1 MSPERILVVEDELRV
16 AQALSRVL
24 ALPEGGGHTV
34 ETCESGEAALD
45 RLQTSR
51 FDLVITDL
59 RMPGMSGLELL
70 EHVHRISPQTR
81 TVLITAYGTPQ
92 IEERAKELADA
103 YVPKPFNMQGFV
115 RMVRQILAV
124 RPPEPRRLIAFSE
137 PGLRAVEAR
146 IEVLRADLGGL
157 GALLFDHAGN
167 MIVETGR
174 HGDFNLN
181 ALLVLLSAAMS
192 ASLQVIYALQDEA
205 SFALHFH
212 EGKNYQMYTT
222 SLNDQLFLTLI
233 LDRQSATA
241 GRVGMIW
248 TALRRAIAE
257 LREMMERA
265 TLTGNEPAPVTPPAP
280 DEATAPVGRAVVPD
294 GEPATPADAS
304 PIVSEP
310 SSTLSYEQARAL
322 GLINLDDL
330 EAA

>member
-1 MSPERILVVEDELRV
+1 MSPERILVVEDEIRV

-24 ALPEGGGHTV
+24 SLPEGGGHAV
-34 ETCESGEAALD
+34 ETCESGEAALE
-45 RLQTSR
+45 RLEQNK

-59 RMPGMSGLELL
+59 RMPGMSGLDLL

-115 RMVRQILAV
+115 RMVRQILSV
-124 RPPEPRRLIAFSE
+124 RPPEPQRLIAFSE
-137 PGLRAVEAR
+137 SGLRAVETR
-146 IEVLRADLGGL
+146 IEGLRADLGGL

-167 MIVETGR
+167 MIVESGR
-174 HGDFNLN
+174 HGEFNLN

-233 LDRQSATA
+233 FDRQSATA

-257 LREMMERA
+257 IRDMMERA
-265 TLTGNEPAPVTPPAP
+265 TLAGNEPSPITPSMPSITPPPASKLTP
-280 DEATAPVGRAVVPD
+280 T
-294 GEPATPADAS
+294 GEPAAPTEAS
-304 PIVSEP
+304 PVISEP

-330 EAA
+330 ETT

>member
-1 MSPERILVVEDELRV
+1 MSPERILVVEDEIRV

-24 ALPEGGGHTV
+24 SLPEGGGHAV
-34 ETCESGEAALD
+34 ETCESGEAALE
-45 RLQTSR
+45 RLEQNK

-59 RMPGMSGLELL
+59 RMPGMSGLDLL

-115 RMVRQILAV
+115 RMVRQILSV
-124 RPPEPRRLIAFSE
+124 RPPEPQRLIAFSE
-137 PGLRAVEAR
+137 SGLRAVETR
-146 IEVLRADLGGL
+146 IEGLRADLGGL

-167 MIVETGR
+167 MIVESGR
-174 HGDFNLN
+174 HGEFNLN

-192 ASLQVIYALQDEA
+192 ASLQVNYALQDEA

-233 LDRQSATA
+233 FDRQSATA

-257 LREMMERA
+257 IRDMMERA
-265 TLTGNEPAPVTPPAP
+265 TLAGNEPSPITPSMPSMATPPASQLTP
-280 DEATAPVGRAVVPD
+280 TGELAAPT
-294 GEPATPADAS
+294 EAS
-304 PIVSEP
+304 PVISEP

-330 EAA
+330 ETL